1 MTNKSSLLKQDTY
14 SQTSMAKC
22 EELNIGTIY
31 CSIVFV
37 SSLVLNSYVC
47 FVYFKNKLLHK
58 VTNLYLFALIVSNM
72 IGTITVLPFWIIS
85 HIECK

>member
-1 MTNKSSLLKQDTY
+1 MTNKSSLFKQATY
-14 SQTSMAKC
+14 SQKSMAKC
-22 EELNIGTIY
+22 EELNIGAIY

-37 SSLVLNSYVC
+37 SSLVLNSYVF

-58 VTNLYLFALIVSNM
+58 VTNLYLFALIVANL